1 MTIERKSA
9 ALPRNAR
16 MIDVARL
23 AGVSH
28 QTVSRV
34 LNDSPLVSQ
43 ELRERVNSAIRL
55 LGYKRNHAAR
65 ALVTRRTMNLG
76 VVCFGISQFGPSTTL
91 HGMAETAHEAGY
103 ATSLVTVNDTDR
115 ESVLATLEHLESI
128 GVDGIA
134 VIAPVKGAMDA
145 VIGFSEKLPLIAF
158 EPGAGHGPA
167 SVSVDEV
174 LGARMATRHLLSL
187 GHETV
192 WHVSGPAGWLG
203 TDARIRGWREEL
215 SAEGR
220 VAEEP
225 IAGDWSAASGQKV
238 GAALARNPDV
248 TAIYAAN
255 DQMAL
260 GVVQALEEHGRRV
273 PQDVSIVGFDDIPEA
288 AYFRPSLTTVR
299 LDFAAVGRLCV
310 NQLLKLIAGEQP
322 AHVPLVPPEL
332 RVRSSA
338 APPWKAAVSSSLRRK
353 APQ

>member
-1 MTIERKSA
+1 MTSERKST
-9 ALPRNAR
+9 ALPKSPR

-23 AGVSH
+23 ADVSH

-34 LNDSPLVSQ
+34 LNDSPLVSP
-43 ELRERVNSAIRL
+43 ELRERVSSAIRL
-55 LGYKRNHAAR
+55 LGYKRNRAAR
-65 ALVTRRTMNLG
+65 TLVTRRTMNLG

-103 ATSLVTVNDTDR
+103 ATSLVTVDNTDR
-115 ESVLATLEHLESI
+115 ESVLATLEHLEAI

-145 VIGFSEKLPLIAF
+145 VVGFSEKLPLIAF
-158 EPGAGHGPA
+158 EPGAEHGAA

-174 LGARMATRHLLSL
+174 LGARIATRYLLGL

-192 WHVSGPAGWLG
+192 WHVSGPSGWLG

-215 SAEGR
+215 SAQGR

-225 IAGDWSAASGQKV
+225 IAGDWSAASGQAI
-238 GAALARNPDV
+238 GASLARNRNV
-248 TAIYAAN
+248 TAIYVAN

-260 GVVQALEEHGRRV
+260 GVIQALEEGGRRV
-273 PQDVSIVGFDDIPEA
+273 PQDVSVVGFDDIPEA
-288 AYFRPSLTTVR
+288 AYFRPPLTTVR
-299 LDFAAVGRLCV
+299 LDFAAVGRLCIS
-310 NQLLKLIAGEQP
+310 QLLKLIAGEASDP
-322 AHVPLVPPEL
+322 VALVPPEL

-338 APPWKAAVSSSLRRK
+338 APPSKAIVPNPLREK

>member
-1 MTIERKSA
+1 MTGDRKSA
-9 ALPRNAR
+9 ALPKSPR
-16 MIDVARL
+16 MVDVARL

-34 LNDSPLVSQ
+34 LNDSPLVSP
-43 ELRERVNSAIRL
+43 ELRERVASAIRL
-55 LGYKRNHAAR
+55 LGYKRNRAAR

-103 ATSLVTVNDTDR
+103 ATSLVTVDNTDR
-115 ESVLATLEHLESI
+115 ESVLATLEHLEAI

-158 EPGAGHGPA
+158 EPGADHGPA

-174 LGARMATRHLLSL
+174 LGARMATRYLLSL

-192 WHVSGPAGWLG
+192 WHVSGPTGWLG

-215 SAEGR
+215 SAQGR

-225 IAGDWSAASGQKV
+225 IPGDWSAASGQAV
-238 GAALARNPDV
+238 GAALARNRDI
-248 TAIYAAN
+248 TAIYVAN

-260 GVVQALEEHGRRV
+260 GVIQALEENGRRV

-288 AYFRPSLTTVR
+288 AYFRPPLTTVR

-310 NQLLKLIAGEQP
+310 SQLLRLIAGEEP
-322 AHVPLVPPEL
+322 DSISLVPPEL
-332 RVRSSA
+332 RIRSSA
-338 APPWKAAVSSSLRRK
+338 APPVKATMSKTSRRK
-353 APQ
+353 VSQ